1 VERPRTISGKSAK
14 KRHGNTK
21 PKRSNAPTAPRQDNP
36 SAGDLQ
42 KKLDARTRQLNEA
55 LERENATAEVL
66 RVISSSAGQLEP
78 VFQAMLANAT
88 KLCEA
93 SYGTLWLCEGDGFRA
108 VALHGGLPRAFT
120 EQLRDGRIWYPSQTV
135 AISRVARTRQAVQV
149 ADLRATAPHCRL
161 LPSSS
166 PVSGHWSSCQCS
178 RKGR

>member
-1 VERPRTISGKSAK
+1 MERPRTISGKSAK

-93 SYGTLWLCEGDGFRA
+93 SYGTLWLCEGDGFSCGCSAWRA
-108 VALHGGLPRAFT
+108 A
-120 EQLRDGRIWYPSQTV
+120 
-135 AISRVARTRQAVQV
+135 
-149 ADLRATAPHCRL
+149 
-161 LPSSS
+161 
-166 PVSGHWSSCQCS
+166 SGVH
-178 RKGR
+178 